1 MPRRR
6 DGSGMPARAAAGV
19 GLVVAAA
26 AVIVVAGF
34 ASEQALLAPWVVGG
48 PGQKTSVG
56 PLAVYGGG
64 LVALAAIHWA
74 AARLARRGPGRALA
88 AWLAGVSAAGI
99 LFFVFVALLGLGF
112 WSAAREAGPAETLGA
127 GLLFFLALVGP
138 SLASLVSAI
147 VSVVARRPALAA
159 LPPLVLLATTG
170 TSVVALGLG

>member
-1 MPRRR
+1 MPRLS

-26 AVIVVAGF
+26 AIIVVAGF

-48 PGQKTSVG
+48 PGQGSAVA
-56 PLAVYGGG
+56 PLALYGGG
-64 LVALAAIHWA
+64 LVALAVVHWA
-74 AARLARRGPGRALA
+74 AAGLARRSPGRALA
-88 AWLAGVSAAGI
+88 AWLAGVSATGI

-127 GLLFFLALVGP
+127 GLLFFIALVGP
-138 SLASLVSAI
+138 SLASLVSVI

-159 LPPLVLLATTG
+159 LPPLVLLAATG
-170 TSVVALGLG
+170 TSVVAIGLG